1 MTAIPSTAARSK
13 ALLPWLVAVA
23 FFMQQVDQTILN
35 TAVPVVSAA
44 LHVAPLA
51 MRSVLASYA
60 LSLGVFI
67 PISGWMA
74 DRFGTRTVF
83 AAAIGTFKLGSIL
96 CGLCSD
102 IHVLVVCRVLQGLGG
117 AMMVPVGRLTLVRTF
132 PKSELLAAMSFVAI
146 PALIG
151 PMLGPLA
158 GGLIVA
164 YVSWRWIF
172 LVNVPMGILGLILVY
187 LYMPDY
193 REKKSRPLDLVGLIL
208 FGSGVALLSYVLEV
222 FGDHTLGVSE
232 VLGLTVISL
241 ALLAAYGLYAKR
253 APYPLL
259 QLALFRVRTFSAA
272 VSGGFFTRL
281 GVGGVAFLLPLLYQ
295 VGLGYTPVQSGL
307 LIMPQ
312 AMAALGTK
320 VIMPRLLGWLGYR
333 NVLVS
338 NTVVIGV
345 LLMLFATVGRG
356 TPMWLIVVQ
365 AACYGAF
372 QSLQMTS
379 MNTLVYSDVPQQQTS
394 NASSIA
400 STLQQLSISFGVAV
414 AGLTS
419 AFFIPAD
426 VRANPAAFMGGL
438 HDAFLVLGGW
448 TAISSVVFW
457 RLKANDG
464 EAMSQHKDVEGATG

>member
-1 MTAIPSTAARSK
+1 
-13 ALLPWLVAVA
+13 
-23 FFMQQVDQTILN
+23 
-35 TAVPVVSAA
+35 
-44 LHVAPLA
+44 
-51 MRSVLASYA
+51 
-60 LSLGVFI
+60 
-67 PISGWMA
+67 
-74 DRFGTRTVF
+74 
-83 AAAIGTFKLGSIL
+83 
-96 CGLCSD
+96 
-102 IHVLVVCRVLQGLGG
+102 
-117 AMMVPVGRLTLVRTF
+117 MVPVGRLTLVRTF